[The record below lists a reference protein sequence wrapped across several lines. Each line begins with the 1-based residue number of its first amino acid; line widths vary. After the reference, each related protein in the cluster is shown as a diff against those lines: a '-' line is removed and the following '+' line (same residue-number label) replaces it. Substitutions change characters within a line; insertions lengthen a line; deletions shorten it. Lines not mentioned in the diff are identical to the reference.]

1 MKKRLL
7 SLLTAAALLC
17 TLLSTTALAR
27 ETDFFDAWPED
38 VDFSTLT
45 WGPADAGELYGLLE
59 ELKTACAQPDNEA
72 RVLELMEQVE
82 TEWEDLQTRYAVC
95 TVAYYR
101 DVTAVAQDY
110 VAWGQL
116 MVEAQNAYI
125 LTQRELLQSQ
135 YGQALAQAVGME
147 AEELLAQLTPDD
159 QRQQELMSRDQDL
172 INDYWTAVGAE
183 YEVTWQ
189 DRSWTQAELD
199 QDESLTPE
207 EAGQVQRLL
216 DQARNAAAVS
226 ILLEMVEV
234 RNEYARSK
242 GYDNYASYAYENVYY
257 RDYSLEDAQQLYGQV
272 KEEIAPLLN
281 QIPLVVQNRE
291 ELFDDQLSE
300 YVADLTQEETLELVE
315 PCVEEV
321 SSEYAELFRYMR
333 ENNLADIGPLDTKM
347 DVGFT
352 THLPAYR
359 SAVMFNCPSGSY
371 YDVESLLHEFGHYA
385 EMCLSDAVGGGF
397 ECIDV
402 AEIDSQGLELLSLN
416 FADQMFPQAGD
427 AYRVRV
433 LYQLL
438 TNVAN
443 GCLMDE
449 FQAAL
454 YAGGDWTAE
463 ELNALMEELLEEYDI
478 VGMFGDNSDYNW
490 VLISH
495 TFESPMY
502 YISYATS
509 ALSALELF
517 LDAQTDFDGAADT
530 YLNLVAMGTGL
541 GYREA
546 VREAGLSDIFQTGAV
561 SALAQRLQDY
571 LNGQV
576 YDLPQMADLE
586 GHWSSDAALF
596 CTAVG
601 LFRGDGAGSFRPDG
615 TMTRAQMV
623 TILWRLMGQPDPE
636 GAPVSFTDVADGAW
650 YAQAVQWAAQTGI
663 VKGTGSARFEP
674 DGLVTW
680 EQLAVMLDRLL
691 GEDSALGGE
700 LDSQG
705 VLTRGEAAVLFQR
718 LLTGDLAA

>member
-272 KEEIAPLLN
+272 KEEIAP
-281 QIPLVVQNRE
+281 
-291 ELFDDQLSE
+291 
-300 YVADLTQEETLELVE
+300 
-315 PCVEEV
+315 C
-321 SSEYAELFRYMR
+321 
-333 ENNLADIGPLDTKM
+333 
-347 DVGFT
+347 
-352 THLPAYR
+352 
-359 SAVMFNCPSGSY
+359 
-371 YDVESLLHEFGHYA
+371 
-385 EMCLSDAVGGGF
+385 
-397 ECIDV
+397 
-402 AEIDSQGLELLSLN
+402 
-416 FADQMFPQAGD
+416 
-427 AYRVRV
+427 
-433 LYQLL
+433 
-438 TNVAN
+438 
-443 GCLMDE
+443 
-449 FQAAL
+449 
-454 YAGGDWTAE
+454 
-463 ELNALMEELLEEYDI
+463 
-478 VGMFGDNSDYNW
+478 
-490 VLISH
+490 
-495 TFESPMY
+495 
-502 YISYATS
+502 
-509 ALSALELF
+509 
-517 LDAQTDFDGAADT
+517 
-530 YLNLVAMGTGL
+530 
-541 GYREA
+541 
-546 VREAGLSDIFQTGAV
+546 
-561 SALAQRLQDY
+561 
-571 LNGQV
+571 
-576 YDLPQMADLE
+576 
-586 GHWSSDAALF
+586 
-596 CTAVG
+596 
-601 LFRGDGAGSFRPDG
+601 
-615 TMTRAQMV
+615 
-623 TILWRLMGQPDPE
+623 
-636 GAPVSFTDVADGAW
+636 
-650 YAQAVQWAAQTGI
+650 
-663 VKGTGSARFEP
+663 
-674 DGLVTW
+674 
-680 EQLAVMLDRLL
+680 
-691 GEDSALGGE
+691 
-700 LDSQG
+700 
-705 VLTRGEAAVLFQR
+705 
-718 LLTGDLAA
+718 